1 MTTKKI
7 PSTSSTSSTSR
18 RPFEDASWV
27 DFQQQQQKRSPKTT
41 KTKRDFWFL
50 TQQQQKKFKQQ
61 TATKRKQTSKT
72 KRHAGNPEKHQTNV
86 WVGGMLVTVG
96 VTLALIFGL
105 RHK

>member
-1 MTTKKI
+1 M
-7 PSTSSTSSTSR
+7 PSTSR
-18 RPFEDASWV
+18 RSSDDAIWLNTKV
-27 DFQQQQQKRSPKTT
+27 DSKHQQQNYWQGTPTTQKKRSPRT
-41 KTKRDFWFL
+41 
-50 TQQQQKKFKQQ
+50 
-61 TATKRKQTSKT
+61 KT

>member
-7 PSTSSTSSTSR
+7 PSTSR
-18 RPFEDASWV
+18 RPSDDAIWFNTKV
-27 DFQQQQQKRSPKTT
+27 DSP
-41 KTKRDFWFL
+41 
-50 TQQQQKKFKQQ
+50 QQQKKFQQQ

>member
-7 PSTSSTSSTSR
+7 TSTSR
-18 RPFEDASWV
+18 RPSDDDIWFNTQV
-27 DFQQQQQKRSPKTT
+27 DS
-41 KTKRDFWFL
+41 
-50 TQQQQKKFKQQ
+50 QQQQKKFWQK
-61 TATKRKQTSKT
+61 TPTTKT
-72 KRHAGNPEKHQTNV
+72 KRHARNPEKHQTNV